1 MSNSIFKF
9 IIITLVLF
17 SCENKTSVKKVNE
30 EVNKENNTSVKKGN
44 EEMNKENN
52 LRGETSP
59 YLLQH
64 VQNPVNWN
72 PWDKKYLKLA
82 EKENKLVIISI
93 GYASCHWCHVM
104 ERESFQDST
113 VAELMNDKFISIKV
127 DREERPDIDQVYMNA
142 VQTLTGSGGW
152 PLNVITLPD
161 GRPIWGGT
169 YFSKEQWSSALKQI
183 SQLYESDPT
192 KFISYAERV
201 QEGINSL
208 NVVESKKNSF
218 ENVNLNK
225 YSESLLQDID
235 EEFGGFKGAPKFM
248 MPNNLEFLLRY
259 SIQERQENS
268 KNKILK
274 SLDMMAYG
282 GIFDHVEG
290 GFSRY
295 STDERWHVPHFE
307 KMLYDNAQLMSLYS
321 TGFKISKNEIYK
333 QTIYKIHDFINS
345 EMKDVS
351 GGYYSS
357 LDADSKL
364 EDGTYAEGEYYTW
377 RGVELR
383 KIIQNEFDL
392 FSDYFNVNNY
402 GFWEDEKKYI
412 LIKKIS
418 DQEFVKKNN
427 LESKEFN
434 NIKSIWLNK
443 LKIARKGKKK
453 PSLDYKIITS
463 WNGLMISGYVNAY
476 KAIKDEVF
484 KNEAIEAGEFIYSN
498 LIKKDGGLFHN
509 YVKGKSK
516 INGYLE
522 DYATIIQASLDLYEI
537 TLNQLWLER
546 ALELSEYVINNFS
559 SSESELFYF
568 TSKKDEDLIT
578 RSVEFRDNVIP
589 SSNSIM
595 AKNLFKLYH
604 YFDKEE
610 YYERSRNMSLSVTQE
625 FETYPSGYSNWFD
638 LIYNLKS
645 NYYEVAVVGEN
656 AHEKVKQINS
666 EYIPNKLIVGSTLE
680 NNLPLLKNRFVKNKT
695 LIYVCVNKACKL
707 PTESVEESIS
717 MIKY

>member
-1 MSNSIFKF
+1 M
-9 IIITLVLF
+9 
-17 SCENKTSVKKVNE
+17 VKIQSFC
-30 EVNKENNTSVKKGN
+30 TFDL
-44 EEMNKENN
+44 MRNN
-52 LRGETSP
+52 LFKILLLIFILISCSDDMKNGNNLKNESSP

-64 VQNPVNWN
+64 VENPVNWN
-72 PWDKKYLKLA
+72 PWDKKYLKQA
-82 EKENKLVIISI
+82 KKENKLVIISI

-104 ERESFQDST
+104 ERESFQDLE
-113 VAELMNDKFISIKV
+113 VAELMNEKFISIKV

-142 VQTLTGSGGW
+142 IQLITGSGGW

-183 SQLYESDPT
+183 SELYESEPE

-208 NVVESKKNSF
+208 NVVESKTNSF
-218 ENVNLNK
+218 ENVDLSK
-225 YSESLLQDID
+225 YSKLLLKDID
-235 EEFGGFKGAPKFM
+235 EDYGGFKGAPKFM

-259 SIQERQENS
+259 SVQNQQENS

-274 SLDMMAYG
+274 SLNMMAYG

-307 KMLYDNAQLMSLYS
+307 KMLYDNGQLMSLYS
-321 TGFKISKNEIYK
+321 VGYKISKSELYK
-333 QTIYKIHDFINS
+333 QTIYKIHEYINS
-345 EMKDVS
+345 EMKDFS

-364 EDGTYAEGEYYTW
+364 EDGSYAEGEYYTW
-377 RGVELR
+377 RKEELE
-383 KIIQNEFDL
+383 KIIQDNFDL
-392 FSDYFNVNNY
+392 FTEYFNVNEY
-402 GFWEDEKKYI
+402 GFWEEENKYI
-412 LIKKIS
+412 LTRTIS
-418 DQEFVKKNN
+418 DEEFIKKNN
-427 LESKEFN
+427 LKHTEFN
-434 NIKSIWLNK
+434 NIKSVWLNK
-443 LKIARKGKKK
+443 LKIARKQKKK
-453 PSLDYKIITS
+453 PGLDYKIITS

-476 KAIKDEVF
+476 KAINDEVF
-484 KNEAIEAGEFIYSN
+484 MNEAINAGEFIYSN
-498 LIKKDGGLFHN
+498 LVKRDGGLFHN
-509 YVKGKSK
+509 YVNGQSK

-522 DYATIIQASLDLYEI
+522 DYAMVIQASLDLYEI
-537 TLNQLWLER
+537 TLNQLWIER
-546 ALELSEYVINNFS
+546 ALKLSEYVINNFS

-568 TSKKDEDLIT
+568 TSKKDEDLIS

-595 AKNLFKLYH
+595 AKNLFRLYH

-610 YYERSRNMSLSVTQE
+610 YYERSKNMSLSVTQE
-625 FETYPSGYSNWFD
+625 FEAYPSGYSNWFD

-656 AHEKVKQINS
+656 ALEKVKQINS
-666 EYIPNKLIVGSTLE
+666 KYIPNKLIIGSTTE
-680 NNLPLLKNRFVKNKT
+680 NNLPLLKNRFIKDKT
-695 LIYVCVNKACKL
+695 FIYVCVNKACKM
-707 PTESVEESIS
+707 PTESIEESVSLIN
-717 MIKY
+717 Y

>member
-1 MSNSIFKF
+1 M
-9 IIITLVLF
+9 
-17 SCENKTSVKKVNE
+17 VKIQSFC
-30 EVNKENNTSVKKGN
+30 TFDL
-44 EEMNKENN
+44 MRNN
-52 LRGETSP
+52 LFKILILIFILISCSDDMKNGNNLKNESSP

-64 VQNPVNWN
+64 VENPVNWN
-72 PWDKKYLKLA
+72 PWDKKYLKQA
-82 EKENKLVIISI
+82 KKENKLVIISI

-104 ERESFQDST
+104 ERESFQDLE
-113 VAELMNDKFISIKV
+113 VAELMNEKFISIKV

-142 VQTLTGSGGW
+142 IQLITGSGGW

-183 SQLYESDPT
+183 SELYESEPE

-208 NVVESKKNSF
+208 NVVESKTNSF
-218 ENVNLNK
+218 ENVDLSK
-225 YSESLLQDID
+225 YSESLLEDID
-235 EEFGGFKGAPKFM
+235 EEYGGFKGAPKFM

-259 SIQERQENS
+259 SVQNQQENS

-274 SLDMMAYG
+274 SLNMMAYG

-307 KMLYDNAQLMSLYS
+307 KMLYDNGQLMSLYS
-321 TGFKISKNEIYK
+321 VGYRISKSELYK
-333 QTIYKIHDFINS
+333 QTIYKIHEYINS
-345 EMKDVS
+345 EMKDFS

-364 EDGTYAEGEYYTW
+364 EDGSYAEGEYYTW
-377 RGVELR
+377 RKEELE
-383 KIIQNEFDL
+383 KIIQDNFDL
-392 FSDYFNVNNY
+392 FTEYFNVNEY
-402 GFWEDEKKYI
+402 GFWEEENKYI
-412 LIKKIS
+412 LTRTIS
-418 DQEFVKKNN
+418 DKEFIKKNN
-427 LESKEFN
+427 LQHTEFN
-434 NIKSIWLNK
+434 NIKSVWINK
-443 LKIARKGKKK
+443 LKIARKEKKK
-453 PSLDYKIITS
+453 PGLDYKIITS

-476 KAIKDEVF
+476 KAINDEVF
-484 KNEAIEAGEFIYSN
+484 MNEAINAGEFIYSN
-498 LIKKDGGLFHN
+498 LVKKDGGLFHN
-509 YVKGKSK
+509 YVNGQSK

-522 DYATIIQASLDLYEI
+522 DYAMVIQASLDLYEI
-537 TLNQLWLER
+537 TLNQLWIER
-546 ALELSEYVINNFS
+546 ALKLSEYVINNFS

-568 TSKKDEDLIT
+568 TSKKDEDLIS

-595 AKNLFKLYH
+595 AKNLFRLYH

-610 YYERSRNMSLSVTQE
+610 YYERSKNMSLSVTQE
-625 FETYPSGYSNWFD
+625 FEAYPSGYSNWFD

-656 AHEKVKQINS
+656 ALEKVKQINS
-666 EYIPNKLIVGSTLE
+666 KYIPNKLIIGSTSE
-680 NNLPLLKNRFVKNKT
+680 NNLPLLKNRFIKDKT
-695 LIYVCVNKACKL
+695 LIYVCVNKACKM
-707 PTESVEESIS
+707 PTESVEESVSLIN
-717 MIKY
+717 Y